1 MKRLFILT
9 CSLAMLGSCTAIMP
23 VQDPAEAGEVLYIRI
38 NTHVSDT
45 KTIISDDG
53 SSSSFTFETGD
64 KLGFFADGKL
74 ENIKFT
80 CSNGAAGAFG
90 ATIMVPLEK
99 QATEQSINYYAYS
112 PFVNNAGSDPS
123 ALLGSLPTT
132 QTAPFDGLADYMVAN
147 AETDKYDVKD
157 FPDLTFRFDSH
168 LFAIVK
174 LCITNT
180 SATYAEE
187 QVLSIGLKNTAGG
200 ALAGAFTFDATDPT
214 AEPVFTTDP
223 NYLSD
228 QVMVEYPEASRP
240 TLGTNTPHAV
250 YAVVRADDYAAGDL
264 QLVVSTTNY
273 IFRKSS
279 SKALSLSRDYVTV
292 LGSADVASMTRQKRV
307 RTLVMWG
314 DSITGSDQLKAFR
327 AELGPNWNV
336 IRSGVAGDT
345 AQQVAG
351 RQGGLPLYTGASAF
365 TLPASAE
372 DYVYIDG
379 IYYYYNGAY
388 GQVSHEWTYKSGYTP
403 ELNPLIINGIECE
416 ISYDTEL
423 KQRRL
428 RRLADGEATEIPA
441 RTPVSTY
448 GSRAYANVDAIVVYI
463 GTNGRPS
470 DAILIDIH
478 DKMKA
483 HLTEPEAMMFV
494 LGFHQ
499 STADNPSR
507 WKEAYVSAFTEHYG
521 DYFIDQ
527 RTLGGGLNAIP
538 LMYEIGQI
546 TNEEQITETDRT
558 YIDRG
563 DWPLSWFRAPGDEHP
578 NGQYGAKVQAILLRR
593 RMAQLGLL

>member
-99 QATEQSINYYAYS
+99 QATEPSINYYAYS

-499 STADNPSR
+499 STTDNPSR